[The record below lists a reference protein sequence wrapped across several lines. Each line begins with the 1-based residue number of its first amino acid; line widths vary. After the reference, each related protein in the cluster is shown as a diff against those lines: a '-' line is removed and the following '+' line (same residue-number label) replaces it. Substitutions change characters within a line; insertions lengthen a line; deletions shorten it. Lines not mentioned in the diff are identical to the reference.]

1 MNPTNLLHTT
11 VDLQKVESSHT
22 TTHRKLG
29 SYATAQ
35 QNKTS
40 NLCPFISE
48 E

>member
-29 SYATAQ
+29 SYATPQ
-35 QNKTS
+35 QNKTG
-40 NLCPFISE
+40 NLRLLISE